1 MPVLV
6 ACGLANAVPV
16 GKGLRVEVGIPVAA
30 PVGAEVAEL
39 VAVGEAE
46 HDAVAMGVAVAVV
59 VGDGVAVAAVVGV
72 AVAVAVG
79 AHVDVTA
86 LATPPNGPVN
96 ATTATETSN
105 VANPVARPT
114 SPTRC
119 SFSQTLCRDP
129 RKIVT
134 IPW

>member
-1 MPVLV
+1 V
-6 ACGLANAVPV
+6 ACGLTNAVPV
-16 GKGLRVEVGIPVAA
+16 GKGLRVPVGILVPVAD
-30 PVGAEVAEL
+30 PVGAVAPEL

-46 HDAVAMGVAVAVV
+46 HEGEAVVLVEGEGVAVAV
-59 VGDGVAVAAVVGV
+59 AAGV

-79 AHVDVTA
+79 AQVDVTA

-96 ATTATETSN
+96 ATTATETSK

-119 SFSQTLCRDP
+119 SFSQTLCRDL

-134 IPW
+134 VPW

>member
-1 MPVLV
+1 
-6 ACGLANAVPV
+6 
-16 GKGLRVEVGIPVAA
+16 
-30 PVGAEVAEL
+30 
-39 VAVGEAE
+39 
-46 HDAVAMGVAVAVV
+46 
-59 VGDGVAVAAVVGV
+59 
-72 AVAVAVG
+72 VG

-119 SFSQTLCRDP
+119 SFSQTLCRDL